1 MSPALAGG
9 HFSTEPPGKPQ
20 TFFILIIYFCDH
32 LGFLGGS
39 DGQES
44 ACSSGDPSSIPGLGR
59 SPGEGNGYPLQYFC
73 LENSMDG
80 GAWWATV
87 HGVVNSQTWLSDGTE
102 TTYTLCVCVRMCM
115 GTYEHECV
123 QACGVPSPPGNAF
136 SLRYCCLVSCR
147 ALSLVWLGKLP
158 FFLFAWLYF
167 SPYGKFP

>member
-9 HFSTEPPGKPQ
+9 YFSTEPPGKPQ

-87 HGVVNSQTWLSDGTE
+87 HGVVNSQTWLSDGTA
-102 TTYTLCVCVRMCM
+102 TTYTLCVCMCARARAHM
-115 GTYEHECV
+115 NTSVCTHAV
-123 QACGVPSPPGNAF
+123 
-136 SLRYCCLVSCR
+136 CLHR
-147 ALSLVWLGKLP
+147 LGMP
-158 FFLFAWLYF
+158 FL
-167 SPYGKFP
+167 